1 MYILAQARLSLFKIE
16 LTFSGEEC
24 NSSAMSSCTTSA
36 TNAVNIIF
44 RVIRVV
50 IVQHV
55 GNITNIFTKLI
66 VSKTDG
72 SESMW
77 VIIQPMIA

>member
-1 MYILAQARLSLFKIE
+1 MLAQVKVRFSIIE
-16 LTFSGEEC
+16 LTISGEER
-24 NSSAMSSCTTSA
+24 NGSAMSACTTST